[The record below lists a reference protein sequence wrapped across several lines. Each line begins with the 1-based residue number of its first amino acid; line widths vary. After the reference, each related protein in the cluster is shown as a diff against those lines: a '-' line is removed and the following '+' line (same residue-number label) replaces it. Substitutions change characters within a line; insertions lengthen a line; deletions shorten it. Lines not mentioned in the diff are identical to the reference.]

1 MHLKFLKKIINC
13 TNIVGLAGV
22 EQITEAIN
30 TKADIIICGRST
42 DASLIASLPIMKGV
56 DKAIAWH
63 AGKIGECGAF
73 VPQILNQVLSYFLSK
88 KWFLLNQLATTQGNT
103 LYSIRS
109 YGL

>member
-1 MHLKFLKKIINC
+1 MHLRFHQKNYNC

-42 DASLIASLPIMKGV
+42 DASLIASLPIMNGV
-56 DKAIAWH
+56 DKAVAWH

-73 VPQILNQVLSYFLSK
+73 CTTNPKSGVILISFKKMASSLS
-88 KWFLLNQLATTQGNT
+88 QLAK
-103 LYSIRS
+103 IRR
-109 YGL
+109 